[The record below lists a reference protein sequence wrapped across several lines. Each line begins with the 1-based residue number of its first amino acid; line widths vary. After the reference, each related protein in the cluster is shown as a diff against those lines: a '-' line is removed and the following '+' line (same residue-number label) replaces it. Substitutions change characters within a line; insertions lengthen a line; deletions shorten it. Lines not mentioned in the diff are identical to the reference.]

1 MAFDPNE
8 IGRTRVT
15 NSNRDGDLS
24 RTISELRD
32 RVDQIERM
40 RGNAFGLGVVR
51 ISFMLPEIG
60 VKTSF

>member
-1 MAFDPNE
+1 MAFDSNE
-8 IGRTRVT
+8 NRRVCVG
-15 NSNRDGDLS
+15 NGDGDLS

-40 RGNAFGLGVVR
+40 RGDTFALGVVR

-60 VKTSF
+60 LKTTF